1 MLEQGD
7 VPRLSI
13 IICTYNRAG
22 LLSKTLDSLLGLEML
37 DEAEVIVVDNRST
50 DDTAFVVKR
59 FMDKYENM
67 IQMRY
72 LLEPVQGLSAA
83 RNSGILAAKST
94 LIAFLDDDALPVRTW
109 ISTIVNTME
118 SKPAVMAMGGK
129 VAPIFENGRPE
140 WLIKPFEFPYTIM
153 DLGNR
158 IKEYPGKFH
167 PCGANMAMRREVFNL
182 SLFPLELGRK
192 GESLLSGEETWLFG
206 RIRKEGQS
214 ILYHPQMAVDHFVP
228 ASRLTEDWIMKR
240 YYSQGLSNAL
250 GSGGPMGSLLLWG
263 KTGAKLLY
271 IAVDSVLSAISGSQ
285 GRRLLN
291 KCRLESVRGTL
302 HMLRNRNRE
311 SATG

>member
-1 MLEQGD
+1 MLEHGD

-22 LLSKTLDSLLGLEML
+22 LLSKTLDSLLGLDML

-50 DDTAFVVKR
+50 DDTASVVKR
-59 FMDKYENM
+59 FMDKYEQQ
-67 IQMRY
+67 IQMKY

-83 RNSGILAAKST
+83 RNSGILAAKAK
-94 LIAFLDDDALPVRTW
+94 LIAFLDDDALPVRNW

-228 ASRLTEDWIMKR
+228 ASRLTQAWIMKR

-250 GSGGPMGSLLLWG
+250 GSEGPVGNLLLWG
-263 KTGAKLLY
+263 KTGAKILY
-271 IAVDSVLSAISGSQ
+271 IAVDSVLSAVSGSQ
-285 GRRLLN
+285 GRKLLN

>member
-1 MLEQGD
+1 MLEHGD

-37 DEAEVIVVDNRST
+37 DKAEVILVDNRST
-50 DDTAFVVKR
+50 DNTAAVVKQ
-59 FMDKYENM
+59 FMDKNAGLIRM
-67 IQMRY
+67 KY

-83 RNSGILAAKST
+83 RNAGILAAKAS
-94 LIAFLDDDALPVRTW
+94 LIAFLDDDALPVRSW
-109 ISTIVNTME
+109 ISTIVTTFE
-118 SKPAVMAMGGK
+118 SRPSVMAMGGK
-129 VAPIFENGRPE
+129 VSPIFETKRPN

-158 IKEYPGKFH
+158 IKEYPGKYH
-167 PCGANMAMRREVFNL
+167 PCGANMAMRSEVFNL

-192 GESLLSGEETWLFG
+192 GDSLISGEETWLFG
-206 RIRKEGQS
+206 KIRKEGQLV
-214 ILYHPQMAVDHFVP
+214 LYHPQMAVDHFVP
-228 ASRLTEDWIMKR
+228 ASRLTESWIKKR

-250 GSGGPMGSLLLWG
+250 GSTGPLGTLMIWG

-271 IAVDSVLSAISGSQ
+271 IAVDSTLSAISGSE
-285 GRRLLN
+285 GRKLLN
-291 KCRLESVRGTL
+291 KCRMESVRGTL
-302 HMLRNRNRE
+302 HMLKNRNRE

>member
-1 MLEQGD
+1 MFEHGN

-50 DDTAFVVKR
+50 DDTAAVVKR
-59 FMDKYENM
+59 FVDKYESM
-67 IQMRY
+67 IHMKY

-83 RNSGILAAKST
+83 RNAGILAAKSP

-109 ISTIVNTME
+109 ISTIVNTLE
-118 SKPAVMAMGGK
+118 SRPLVMAMGGK
-129 VAPIFENGRPE
+129 VAPIFESGRPN

-167 PCGANMAMRREVFNL
+167 PCGANMAMRREVFNV

-192 GESLLSGEETWLFG
+192 GDSLLSGEETWLFG
-206 RIRKEGQS
+206 KIRKEGQS
-214 ILYHPQMAVDHFVP
+214 VLYHPQMAVDHFVP

-250 GSGGPMGSLLLWG
+250 GSSGQLGSLSLWG
-263 KTGAKLLY
+263 KTAAKVLY
-271 IAVDSVLSAISGSQ
+271 IAADSVLAAISRNE
-285 GRRLLN
+285 GRKLLN

>member
-1 MLEQGD
+1 MFEHGD

-37 DEAEVIVVDNRST
+37 DQAEVILVDNRST
-50 DDTAFVVKR
+50 DDTAATVKR
-59 FMDKYENM
+59 FMDTNESKIRM
-67 IQMRY
+67 KY

-83 RNSGILAAKST
+83 RNAGILAAKSP

-109 ISTIVNTME
+109 IRTIVETLE
-118 SKPAVMAMGGK
+118 SRPGVMAMGGK
-129 VAPIFENGRPE
+129 VSPIFESKRPD

-158 IKEYPGKFH
+158 VREYPSKYH
-167 PCGANMAMRREVFNL
+167 PCGANMAMRSEVFNV

-192 GESLLSGEETWLFG
+192 GDSLLSGEETWLFG
-206 RIRKEGQS
+206 KIRKEGQS
-214 ILYHPQMAVDHFVP
+214 VLYHPQMAVDHFVP
-228 ASRLTEDWIMKR
+228 ASRLTESWIMKR
-240 YYSQGLSNAL
+240 YYSQGISNAL
-250 GSGGPMGSLLLWG
+250 GSKGPLGGLKIWV

-271 IAVDSVLSAISGSQ
+271 IAVDSVLSAISGSE
-285 GRRLLN
+285 GRKLLN
-291 KCRLESVRGTL
+291 KCRMESVRGTL